1 MSISISSI
9 QYLPISMVDFFWKR
23 ERTYLKQIKSLIICF
38 RQHIQKNLIYLTIV
52 FVQDPTTSSEEGG
65 DDNSKSAP
73 PLLTTAAQLH
83 LERGEC
89 GAVAAGGPDHRPPT
103 SISPC
108 GVEKISSL
116 WMGRPTNYTGPQVG
130 QHYNQ
135 NKTTPSPSIYL
146 CLLKST
152 FSDILWYDM

>member
-1 MSISISSI
+1 LEREENLPETDKIPC
-9 QYLPISMVDFFWKR
+9 YLFQAV
-23 ERTYLKQIKSLIICF
+23 YLKDF
-38 RQHIQKNLIYLTIV
+38 IYLINNY

-65 DDNSKSAP
+65 DDNIKSAP

-116 WMGRPTNYTGPQVG
+116 
-130 QHYNQ
+130 
-135 NKTTPSPSIYL
+135 
-146 CLLKST
+146 
-152 FSDILWYDM
+152 

>member
-1 MSISISSI
+1 
-9 QYLPISMVDFFWKR
+9 MVDFFWKR

-116 WMGRPTNYTGPQVG
+116 
-130 QHYNQ
+130 
-135 NKTTPSPSIYL
+135 
-146 CLLKST
+146 
-152 FSDILWYDM
+152 

>member
-1 MSISISSI
+1 LEREENLPETDKISYYLFQVAYSIFNRPHFLNN
-9 QYLPISMVDFFWKR
+9 Y
-23 ERTYLKQIKSLIICF
+23 
-38 RQHIQKNLIYLTIV
+38 

-65 DDNSKSAP
+65 DDNIKSAP

-116 WMGRPTNYTGPQVG
+116 
-130 QHYNQ
+130 
-135 NKTTPSPSIYL
+135 
-146 CLLKST
+146 
-152 FSDILWYDM
+152 

>member
-1 MSISISSI
+1 
-9 QYLPISMVDFFWKR
+9 LEKR
-23 ERTYLKQIKSLIICF
+23 RKTYLKQINLFIICF
-38 RQHIQKNLIYLTIV
+38 RQYAQRPYLLNNY

-65 DDNSKSAP
+65 DDTIKSAP

-116 WMGRPTNYTGPQVG
+116 
-130 QHYNQ
+130 
-135 NKTTPSPSIYL
+135 
-146 CLLKST
+146 
-152 FSDILWYDM
+152 